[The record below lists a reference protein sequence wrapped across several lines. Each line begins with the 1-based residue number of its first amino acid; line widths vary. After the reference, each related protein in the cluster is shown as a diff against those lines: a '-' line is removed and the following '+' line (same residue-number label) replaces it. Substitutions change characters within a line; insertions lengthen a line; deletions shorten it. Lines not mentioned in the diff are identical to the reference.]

1 MTDFCCNGF
10 TPLQRVREEGISLKL
25 RRYFKDI
32 VLTLLVV
39 ITFVQVFQ
47 IWFSDSIVPNTTDDK
62 SSRFQDYILSPFLQ
76 LFGKERTDTFPQYI
90 NELLRPQ
97 KIVLNQSNQRAVL
110 YSDDESYGR
119 FYDKAEELMRGL
131 FTGATAV
138 KSRETVSMDD
148 YCAVLKGNSIYFD
161 YSNLYDYRLFSVS
174 ICGESK
180 NELSNDF
187 SVVRECMISLDD
199 NVLNNVV
206 FYMKDYKSGN
216 MIRYVVDQNKK
227 EFQDELK
234 NYFLTKQSDSTLNY
248 SFELNFHKQENND
261 GALSKLIFDPLILFN
276 LVAADCR
283 AIIPEQPLRQ
293 NWTELE
299 AGRTN
304 AILKAFQINP
314 MTMRKYTNLTN
325 AKVFVE
331 NNATLNI
338 SPGGYL
344 QYQTVK
350 GWQGLPISKSE
361 EKSGSDIYTAV
372 SAAVNFVYSLNE
384 ELLGDSLSSLRFS
397 SDLIENGT
405 PGNYTITFDT
415 CAAGLPVLQVNPE
428 TGEKEHYITM
438 VIENG
443 YLKYYSQSLKQY
455 HAANGSEPLT
465 PVISAVD
472 GLVDQLNGQQL
483 QTLNI
488 LNVSRCYVDG
498 GKEDNPEPYWNIGVD
513 GISSILT
520 VR

>member
-1 MTDFCCNGF
+1 M
-10 TPLQRVREEGISLKL
+10 KL
-25 RRYFKDI
+25 RRCIKDI
-32 VLTLLVV
+32 ILALLVV

-47 IWFSDSIVPNTTDDK
+47 IWFSGSIVPNAAGDK

-90 NELLRPQ
+90 NEFLRPQ
-97 KIVLNQSNQRAVL
+97 KIVLNQANQRAVL
-110 YSDDESYGR
+110 YNDNESYGR
-119 FYDKAEELMRGL
+119 FYEKAEDLMRSL
-131 FTGATAV
+131 FTGAAAV
-138 KSRETVSMDD
+138 KSRETVSMND

-161 YSNLYDYRLFSVS
+161 YGNLYDYRLFSVS
-174 ICGESK
+174 ICGETK

-216 MIRYVVDQNKK
+216 MIRYVVDKNNK
-227 EFQDELK
+227 EFGDELK
-234 NYFLTKQSDSTLNY
+234 NYFLTKQSDATLNY
-248 SFELNFHKQENND
+248 SFELNFHKQENSD
-261 GALSKLIFDPLILFN
+261 GALSKLMFDPLILFN

-283 AIIPEQPLRQ
+283 AITPEQPMRQ
-293 NWTELE
+293 SWTEME

-304 AILKAFQINP
+304 AILNAFQINP

-331 NNATLNI
+331 NNATLSL
-338 SPGGYL
+338 SPDGYL
-344 QYQTVK
+344 QYQAVK
-350 GWQGLPISKSE
+350 GWQGLPITKTE
-361 EKSGSDIYTAV
+361 EKGGSDIYTAV
-372 SAAVNFVYSLNE
+372 LAAVNFVHSLNE
-384 ELLGDSLSSLRFS
+384 EFLGESLSSLRFS
-397 SDLIENGT
+397 SDLIEDGAQ
-405 PGNYTITFDT
+405 GSYTITFDT
-415 CAAGLPVLQVNPE
+415 CAAGLPVLQINPE
-428 TGEKEHYITM
+428 TGEKEHYITIM
-438 VIENG
+438 IENG

-455 HAANGSEPLT
+455 RAANTSEQLT

-472 GLVDQLNGQQL
+472 GLIDQLSGQQP
-483 QTLNI
+483 QALNI

-498 GKEDNPEPYWNIGVD
+498 GAGNDPKPYWNIGVD